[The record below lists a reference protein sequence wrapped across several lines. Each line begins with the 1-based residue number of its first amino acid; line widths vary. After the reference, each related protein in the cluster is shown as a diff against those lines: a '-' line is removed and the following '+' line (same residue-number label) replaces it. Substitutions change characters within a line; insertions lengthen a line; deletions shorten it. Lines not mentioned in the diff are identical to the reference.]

1 MDYDEMAGF
10 VRRTMKM
17 TSVYQPI
24 LIRTLIESGGEATDR
39 DIARAFLGEDK
50 RQLEY
55 YTRIAKRWP
64 RQVLEKHG
72 VVRYRKG
79 ARGGSGT
86 FTLNL
91 EGATEKQRRRIA
103 EMCNQRLEDYVDR
116 ETRGMP
122 MFDRAGRQPAASDA
136 ARGAALARSGGMCA
150 ACSTPLHMASTRFE
164 YIVPPG
170 MGGGAD
176 DPSNLQ
182 ALCVVCGISRRDR
195 NALEFLLV
203 RNRLLF
209 RKECYLCG
217 MRESADLRNELA
229 VAVPAG
235 RATYED
241 HWIVAPKSHVPSF
254 EDMLPA
260 ERHFCMDLIEPA
272 KVRMRQAGYM
282 GRGFSVSM
290 RDAAAGGGRGHF
302 GIDVV
307 PAATAAA

>member
-1 MDYDEMAGF
+1 M
-10 VRRTMKM
+10 
-17 TSVYQPI
+17 
-24 LIRTLIESGGEATDR
+24 
-39 DIARAFLGEDK
+39 
-50 RQLEY
+50 
-55 YTRIAKRWP
+55 
-64 RQVLEKHG
+64 LEKHG

-182 ALCVVCGISRRDR
+182 ALCAVCGISRRDR

-282 GRGFSVSM
+282 GRGFSVWKLLRPVSS
-290 RDAAAGGGRGHF
+290 AAHNAS
-302 GIDVV
+302 
-307 PAATAAA
+307 